1 VALDASTQHQRE
13 WGRKKKTRK
22 ITVALLGHCHS
33 CREGDVPEQK
43 KVYAAWGRETFP

>member
-1 VALDASTQHQRE
+1 MPLLSTRGSGGE
-13 WGRKKKTRK
+13 KKKKTRK

-33 CREGDVPEQK
+33 CREGDVPEQE